1 MLSMQEYATKHK
13 ISYEAVR
20 KQVKRY
26 AKELEGHITRQNRTQ
41 YLDDFAVGFLTEK
54 RQQNPIIIV
63 EKAKEEE
70 LEESKRQIESLKATV
85 MELQSQLNASKDKIM
100 ELQDEKM
107 GLIEERGKNQ
117 LLLELKDKAD
127 NELIEA
133 KTHMAE
139 LEKQV
144 TTYEAEVNSYK
155 KTIFGLYR
163 KV

>member
-1 MLSMQEYATKHK
+1 MQEYANKHH

-26 AKELEGHITRQNRTQ
+26 GKELEGHITRQNRTQ

-54 RQQNPIIIV
+54 RQQSPIIIV

-70 LEESKRQIESLKATV
+70 LAESKKQIESLKATI
-85 MELQSQLNASKDKIM
+85 MELQSQLNTSKDRIL
-100 ELQDEKM
+100 ELQEEKM

-117 LLLELKDKAD
+117 LLLEMKDKAD
-127 NELIEA
+127 RELSA
-133 KTHMAE
+133 TRVQVAE

-144 TTYEAEVNSYK
+144 NIYQTEVNSYH
-155 KTIFGLYR
+155 KTLFGLYR